1 MYLILANHFTIFFVD
16 QVNLIEQ
23 IAIEVDSNNFEE
35 MQNSTITA
43 VDFASQK
50 ISFDVEVTKTLQS
63 NQEFH
68 KLTELMVDIVGN
80 QIRKKVRHLFNL
92 KGRLWIARYVEMF
105 INLIKK
111 YPIAQP
117 LIYSVLSLPARL
129 FDPAL
134 IFSTFGILRY
144 GTIHLGRR
152 QIFMIFDPYS
162 QARTFPFK

>member
-23 IAIEVDSNNFEE
+23 IAIEVDLNNFEE

-92 KGRLWIARYVEMF
+92 KGRLWIARYVENKGITYLYAILTPHDGRWRYILNHLSATSF
-105 INLIKK
+105 
-111 YPIAQP
+111 AQ
-117 LIYSVLSLPARL
+117 
-129 FDPAL
+129 
-134 IFSTFGILRY
+134 
-144 GTIHLGRR
+144 
-152 QIFMIFDPYS
+152 
-162 QARTFPFK
+162 

>member
-1 MYLILANHFTIFFVD
+1 M
-16 QVNLIEQ
+16 NLVEQ
-23 IAIEVDSNNFEE
+23 IANEVDSNNYEE

-92 KGRLWIARYVEMF
+92 KGRLWIARYVERF
-105 INLIKK
+105 IN
-111 YPIAQP
+111 
-117 LIYSVLSLPARL
+117 
-129 FDPAL
+129 FD
-134 IFSTFGILRY
+134 
-144 GTIHLGRR
+144 
-152 QIFMIFDPYS
+152 
-162 QARTFPFK
+162 